1 MKNYVA
7 QQEAIMEAIDM
18 FPAEFGLAAF
28 SGKRF
33 RISHGS
39 SYYSEVEG
47 VMLYLQIQKPDGWV
61 DFCKGTV
68 SELRAEMVKF

>member
-1 MKNYVA
+1 MKNYVE
-7 QQEAIMEAIDM
+7 QQEAIKEAIAM

-28 SGKRF
+28 PWKSF
-33 RISHGS
+33 RISQGS
-39 SYYSEVEG
+39 SYYSEIEG
-47 VMLYLQIQKPDGWV
+47 VMLYLQIQKSDGWV